1 MRRREYLKHKN
12 GNLEE
17 LPKRLSMRDSAKY
30 GNCNWKPYVY
40 HHGRNSK
47 LSIWYYKITKFIK
60 ARVGKSYNEVYS
72 EFKKKFPEYCGSI
85 NLVDDF
91 KNHFT
96 EYRDRCFNW
105 KDHSYY
111 IDNNGCIQD
120 SYTKQTKPKTAKI
133 NVRSKVIEYSF
144 SDEVFKDKRLLD
156 IVMTYLP
163 GNYYNYLIPGIT
175 FSERIHDSIKYYLT
189 KDNARKAI
197 TPLYSNMWFVNR
209 GGYFC
214 TENTYKWTGSHYIKT
229 GTTINDAGVELLV
242 FNKHVIEDC
251 DIVDIKSKTFRRN
264 IEDTL
269 KTKRSIRRKEEK
281 QRELE
286 REALLHD
293 LLQERKKREKE
304 ENELIRD
311 RHGFDDHSFK
321 NW

>member
-12 GNLEE
+12 SDLEE
-17 LPKRLSMRDSAKY
+17 LPKKLSMRNSAKY
-30 GNCNWKPYVY
+30 GNCNWKPWVY
-40 HHGRNSK
+40 HSYGSK
-47 LSIWYYKITKFIK
+47 LKIWYHKITKFIK
-60 ARVGKSYNEVYS
+60 SRVGKNYNKVYS
-72 EFKKKFPEYCGSI
+72 EFKKKFPEYYGSI

-91 KNHFT
+91 KNHFV
-96 EYRDRCFNW
+96 EHQERHYNG
-105 KDHSYY
+105 KDYSYY

-120 SYTKQTKPKTAKI
+120 GYVKQTKPKTAKI
-133 NVRSKVIEYSF
+133 NIRSKVIKYSF
-144 SDEVFKDKRLLD
+144 SDEVFKDRRLLD
-156 IVMTYLP
+156 IVTTYLP
-163 GNYYNYLIPGIT
+163 GNYHNYLIPGIT
-175 FSERIHDSIKYYLT
+175 FSAKVYNSIKYYLI
-189 KDNARKAI
+189 NENVRKAL
-197 TPLYSNMWFVNR
+197 TPLYSNKWFIINK
-209 GGYFC
+209 GNYYCF
-214 TENTYKWTGSHYIKT
+214 ENSYKWTGSQYVKT
-229 GTTINDAGVELLV
+229 GISINNNGVELLL

-251 DIVDIKSKTFRRN
+251 DIVDIKSKVFRRS

-293 LLQERKKREKE
+293 LLQERKKKEKE